1 MRLQDLTGNQYG
13 RWTVLK
19 YAGDSKWLCQCSC
32 GNIKRI
38 AGTTLKNG
46 DSKSCGCYRKEAV
59 SRCKCKCGNETTVF
73 SSNLK
78 RGHTL
83 SCGCIGAS
91 LGENNVDQILKLFH
105 VKFEREYH
113 FDDLISLNGGYLLFD
128 FAIKDKDDQL
138 IGLIEYQ
145 GIQHEKAM
153 PNDPYFGQYQREY
166 SDNAKREYCKAHN
179 IPLFEIWYDENIVN
193 TLGKILKTMYKDHA
207 DSVPSISEDMKV

>member
-1 MRLQDLTGNQYG
+1 MLTVIKLDRVAKN
-13 RWTVLK
+13 R
-19 YAGDSKWLCQCSC
+19 QC
-32 GNIKRI
+32 
-38 AGTTLKNG
+38 
-46 DSKSCGCYRKEAV
+46 V
-59 SRCKCKCGNETTVF
+59 WRCKCKCGNETTVF
-73 SSNLK
+73 SSNLI

-91 LGENNVDQILKLFH
+91 LGENSIDQILKLFR

-113 FDDLISLNGGYLLFD
+113 FDDLVGLNGGYLLFD

-153 PNDPYFGQYQREY
+153 PNNQYFGQYQREY

-193 TLGKILKTMYKDHA
+193 ALGKI
-207 DSVPSISEDMKV
+207 